1 METTET
7 TTQTLTPE
15 ELKTV
20 QEIRV
25 KYAEIAA
32 KLGQLKIEEII
43 LDNQYKRLNE
53 IESKL
58 TQEYLDNQTK
68 ESSLSEELSKKYG
81 SGNIDLET
89 GVFTPVPATV

>member
-7 TTQTLTPE
+7 TTKTLTPE

-25 KYAEIAA
+25 KYAEVAA
-32 KLGQLKIEEII
+32 KLGQLKIEQIM
-43 LDNQYKRLNE
+43 LSAQQKALNDF
-53 IESKL
+53 ESKL
-58 TQEYLDNQTK
+58 TQEYLDTQSK
-68 ESSLSEELSKKYG
+68 EATLSEELSKKYG

-89 GVFTPVPATV
+89 GVFTPVQATV